1 MAYFLISVS
10 NKTNLELCIKYG
22 LAGFTNS
29 INGLWTFV
37 EIEEGD
43 YISFLYGARVFNLY
57 RVINKRAFMNAET
70 LAPWPSVTFQMSGKT
85 YYFPFRLYLEPIRK
99 LNEPMVRPE
108 FAYVAENLLLRGG
121 YRKTH
126 FQADQVT
133 FYNVSQMGEIY
144 REKIEALNMNSSQTF
159 IPLLTWDKSKVN
171 IPKVFYFQELIL
183 QSLIRHYLSKDSL
196 QRLFLQEI
204 GVKNSINFEPLG
216 EKALPE
222 GHVDILLKERETE
235 GKCHKIIIEVKTGK
249 VSKNNIKQL
258 KGYLKEMSDECIAGI
273 IIASRFSKPMLEYVR
288 SNDIS
293 CFSYSFE
300 SLNKNLKYSFEDLLH
315 KLKLTFEGGRVY
327 G

>member
-29 INGLWTFV
+29 ISGLWTFV

-43 YISFLYGARVFNLY
+43 YVSFLYGARVFNLY

-70 LAPWPSVTFQMSGKT
+70 LAPWPSVTFQMSRKT
-85 YYFPFRLYLEPIRK
+85 YCFPFRLYLEPVRK
-99 LNEPMVRPE
+99 LSEPMVRPE

-144 REKIEALNMNSSQTF
+144 LEEIKALNMNSSQTF
-159 IPLLTWDKSKVN
+159 IPLLTWDRTKVN
-171 IPKVFYFQELIL
+171 IPEIFHFQELIL
-183 QSLIRHYLSKDSL
+183 QSLIRHYLSEGNL
-196 QRLFLQEI
+196 QRQFLQEI
-204 GVKNSINFEPLG
+204 GVKNSVNFEALG

-222 GHVDILLKERETE
+222 GHVDILLKEREPE
-235 GKCHKIIIEVKTGK
+235 GKCHKIIIEIKTGK

-258 KGYLKEMSDECIAGI
+258 KRYMKEMSNECIAGI
-273 IIASRFSKPMLEYVR
+273 IIAFQFSKSMLEYAK

-300 SLNKNLKYSFEDLLH
+300 SLNKNLKYSFKDLLH

-327 G
+327 E